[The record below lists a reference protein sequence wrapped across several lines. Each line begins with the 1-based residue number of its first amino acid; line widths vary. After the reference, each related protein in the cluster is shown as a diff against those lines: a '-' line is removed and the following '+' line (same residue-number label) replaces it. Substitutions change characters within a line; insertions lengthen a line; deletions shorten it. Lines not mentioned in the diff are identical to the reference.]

1 MSTSTPVAA
10 IRAFNRFYTN
20 VIGVVDRHVLDSPFS
35 LTEVRILWEIHHDD
49 GCNPRKIREALRV
62 DEGYLSR
69 TISRL
74 VGRDLVHKRRSS
86 TDARKFALSL
96 TDLGRK
102 TFLELDRKAGAAIE
116 SLIDPLSDDEV
127 DEVVVHMDRIRE
139 LLRREDSLEAT
150 A

>member
-1 MSTSTPVAA
+1 MAATATIAA

-49 GCNPRKIREALRV
+49 GCNPRRVGEMLRV

-69 TISRL
+69 TISQLVERGL
-74 VGRDLVHKRRSS
+74 VGKRRSS
-86 TDARKFALSL
+86 LDARKFALSL

-102 TFLELDRKAGAAIE
+102 TFLELDGKAGAAIE

-127 DEVVVHMDRIRE
+127 AEVVAHMERIQE
-139 LLRREDSLEAT
+139 LLRWEGGHEPA